1 MRIAHVTA
9 TFPPYYA
16 GTGLVCYQNAI
27 GLARR
32 GHQVEVFTAANSNSK
47 FKYPEE
53 IVVHSLPI
61 LFRIGNAPFLLGI
74 LGIRDFDIIHLHYP
88 FIFGAEMIWAVSRI
102 RKIPYVLTHHN
113 DLIGDGL
120 RKYIFEGY
128 SMLSTRIIYSGA
140 AKFSVVSKD
149 YALNCWVTSILRDRW
164 GDVVEIP
171 NGVDTKSFRPELDGK
186 VIRRRLGINDES
198 KVLLFVGVLDR
209 AHHFKGV
216 DQLLRAISKIERSEV
231 ILMII
236 GDGDQ
241 KPMYIHLARELGLD
255 ERIYFL
261 GTIPHK
267 DLPPFFAAA
276 DVVVLPSNPPESFGM
291 VLIEAMACGR
301 PVIASNLPGVRTV
314 VEGAGKLVNPGDVN
328 DLVEKINLMVQDTEY
343 RKRMGAAGRQ
353 KVEQKYAWPV
363 IHPKLEALYESV
375 ITLQ

>member
-53 IVVHSLPI
+53 IVVHNLPI
-61 LFRIGNAPFLLGI
+61 LFHIGNAPFLLGL

-120 RKYIFEGY
+120 RKYIFDGY
-128 SMLSTRIIYSGA
+128 SMLSTRIIYRGA

-149 YALNCWVTSILRDRW
+149 YALNCGVTSILRDRW
-164 GDVVEIP
+164 GDVIEIP

-186 VIRRRLGINDES
+186 AVRRSLGINDES
-198 KVLLFVGVLDR
+198 QVLLFVGVLDR

-216 DQLLRAISKIERSEV
+216 DQLIRAISKIIRSDI

-241 KPMYIHLARELGLD
+241 KPMYIRLARELGLD

-267 DLPPFFAAA
+267 DLPLFYAAA
-276 DVVVLPSNPPESFGM
+276 DVIVLPSNPPESFGM

-328 DLVEKINLMVQDTEY
+328 DLIEKINLMVQDAEC
-343 RKRMGAAGRQ
+343 RKRMGSAGRQ
-353 KVEQKYAWPV
+353 KVVQKYAWPV
-363 IHPKLEALYESV
+363 IYPKLEALYDSV
-375 ITLQ
+375 ITQ